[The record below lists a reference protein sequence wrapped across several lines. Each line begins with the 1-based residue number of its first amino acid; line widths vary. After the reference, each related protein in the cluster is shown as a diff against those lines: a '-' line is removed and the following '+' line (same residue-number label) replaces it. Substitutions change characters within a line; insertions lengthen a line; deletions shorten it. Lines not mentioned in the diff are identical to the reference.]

1 MQQQQQQSETI
12 EVSFESFR
20 AAVSRHVEALCGLGL
35 DDIEDFDVYDYY
47 PGESAYKAD
56 YQAGV
61 KDAAAAAIENAIGFN
76 VMED

>member
-12 EVSFESFR
+12 EVSFEFFR
-20 AAVSRHVEALCGLGL
+20 AAVSRHVESLCGLGL

-61 KDAAAAAIENAIGFN
+61 KDAAAAAVENAIGFN
-76 VMED
+76 VVED